1 MKGIKIFPKK
11 RKEYGRKNMVAN
23 DLRIF
28 QEMKNKGQFS
38 LEKKILQNA
47 NKETLSYQFIRMNPI
62 ISFLKKV

>member
-1 MKGIKIFPKK
+1 
-11 RKEYGRKNMVAN
+11 MVAN

-47 NKETLSYQFIRMNPI
+47 NKETLSYQFIRMNAI